1 MWLVSTA
8 SGLRFVHVLTM
19 LDVNCIL
26 DAMHVQRW
34 DSCRLCNFM
43 VKVWRIRVDLIV
55 FVRELGQGIE
65 RVPVCVPTGKETAVR
80 SGAFSSPL

>member
-8 SGLRFVHVLTM
+8 SSLRFVHVLTM

-43 VKVWRIRVDLIV
+43 VKVWRIRVELIV
-55 FVRELGQGIE
+55 F
-65 RVPVCVPTGKETAVR
+65 GKELNAFQSEFQLVRRLQCAVEPSLR
-80 SGAFSSPL
+80 HYESL